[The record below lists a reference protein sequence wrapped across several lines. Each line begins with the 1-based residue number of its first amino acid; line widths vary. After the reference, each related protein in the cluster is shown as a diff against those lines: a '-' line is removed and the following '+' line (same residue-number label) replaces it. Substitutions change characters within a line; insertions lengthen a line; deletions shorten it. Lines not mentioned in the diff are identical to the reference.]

1 MGNKIKQYA
10 EDKKMS
16 ILELSKSTGITRGYI
31 YSLINDDSIPSISLA
46 RKLAHKLGTSTDKLF
61 PDK

>member
-1 MGNKIKQYA
+1 MGNNIKQFA
-10 EDKKMS
+10 EDKQLS
-16 ILELSKSTGITRGYI
+16 ILELSKTTGVTRGYI
-31 YSLINDDSIPSISLA
+31 YSLINNNNVPTLALA